1 MSFAR
6 KRYKVRLGFTSPGNI
21 ARLMA
26 VAAGIAVVALVVGLD
41 NVQAKES
48 DKSVTEQILD
58 ILKNEGKI
66 SDEKYEELSKRA
78 KEEKGKDTDFDVFW
92 KDGLKFQSKD
102 GNFKAQIGGR
112 IQVDWA
118 KIDGDNPMVSDIE
131 ALESGN
137 TLDGSGVEFRRARL
151 FISGTIYDSVD
162 FKAQY
167 DFAGG
172 DSDFKDVWI
181 GLRGVPYVG
190 NIRGGHQKEPFSLE
204 ELTSSKYITFME
216 RALPNAFAPGRNTG
230 LLMKNA
236 VLDKRMTWG
245 VGVFEDVDDTGDSFN
260 DFDTWNVSARVTG
273 LPWYQED
280 GRQLVHLGL
289 SYTHQFRDDDEDD
302 DDSKVR
308 FRQRPESHITDAR
321 IVNTDR
327 FGADGVDIVTPELAL
342 VYGPFSLQ
350 GEYFY
355 TWTDS
360 DEADDP
366 EFDGYYVFGSYF
378 ITGEHRRY
386 STSNG
391 AFSRVKP
398 KNNFHPTEPGWGAW
412 EVAARYSNI
421 DLNDEEI
428 EGGEADNF
436 TFGLNW
442 YLNPNV
448 RWMFNYVYSD
458 LEDRDGV
465 DDDSLDIFQTRLQID
480 F

>member
-1 MSFAR
+1 MLFAR
-6 KRYKVRLGFTSPGNI
+6 ERYMAGLGFTSIGRI
-21 ARLMA
+21 VRRM
-26 VAAGIAVVALVVGLD
+26 AVVAGITVVALMVGLG
-41 NVQAKES
+41 NVQAKE
-48 DKSVTEQILD
+48 DEKSVTEQILD
-58 ILKNEGKI
+58 ILKKEDKI
-66 SDEKYEELSKRA
+66 TDEEYETLTKRA

-112 IQVDWA
+112 IQVDYA
-118 KIDGDNPMVSDIE
+118 KIDGDNPMVNDIE
-131 ALESGN
+131 TLEGN

-172 DSDFKDVWI
+172 DTDFKDVWI
-181 GLRGVPYVG
+181 GLRDIPYVG
-190 NIRGGHQKEPFSLE
+190 VIRGGHQKEPFSLE
-204 ELTSSKYITFME
+204 EQTSSKYITFME
-216 RALPNAFAPGRNTG
+216 RALPNAFSPSRNTG

-260 DFDTWNVSARVTG
+260 DFDDWNATARITG
-273 LPWYQED
+273 LPWYEED
-280 GRQLVHLGL
+280 GRRLVHLGL
-289 SYTHQFRDDDEDD
+289 SYTHQFRDDDDTTI
-302 DDSKVR
+302 R
-308 FRQRPESHITDAR
+308 FRQRPESHLTDAR
-321 IVNTDR
+321 IVNTGR
-327 FGADGVDIVTPELAL
+327 FGADDVDIVAPELAF

-350 GEYFY
+350 GEYTY
-355 TWTDS
+355 TWTDAS
-360 DEADDP
+360 EADDP
-366 EFDGYYVFGSYF
+366 EFKGYYVFGSYF

-386 STSNG
+386 STSSG

-398 KNNFHPTEPGWGAW
+398 NNNFHPTEPGWGAL

-428 EGGEADNF
+428 DGGEADNF
-436 TFGLNW
+436 TFGINW

-448 RWMFNYVYSD
+448 RMMFNYVYSD
-458 LEDRDGV
+458 LEDRADV
-465 DDDSLDIFQTRLQID
+465 DDDDLNIFQTRLQID

>member
-1 MSFAR
+1 MLFAR
-6 KRYKVRLGFTSPGNI
+6 KMRTVRLGFPSI
-21 ARLMA
+21 CSLMRQMA
-26 VAAGIAVVALVVGLD
+26 VAAGIAIVTLMVGFG
-41 NVQAKES
+41 NVQAKE
-48 DKSVTEQILD
+48 DEKSVTEQILD
-58 ILKNEGKI
+58 ILKKEDKI
-66 SDEKYEELSKRA
+66 TDEEYEELSKRA

-92 KDGLKFQSKD
+92 KDGLKFESKD

-112 IQVDWA
+112 IQVDYA
-118 KIDGDNPMVSDIE
+118 KIDGDNPMVNDIE
-131 ALESGN
+131 TLEGN

-151 FISGTIYDSVD
+151 FMSGTIYDSVD

-167 DFAGG
+167 DFAGS
-172 DSDFKDVWI
+172 DADFKDVWI
-181 GLRGVPYVG
+181 GLRDIPYVG
-190 NIRGGHQKEPFSLE
+190 VIRGGHQKEPFSLE
-204 ELTSSKYITFME
+204 EQTSSKYITFME
-216 RALPNAFAPGRNTG
+216 RALPIAFSPSRNTG

-260 DFDTWNVSARVTG
+260 DFDDWNATARITG
-273 LPWYQED
+273 LPWYEED
-280 GRQLVHLGL
+280 GRRLVHLGL
-289 SYTHQFRDDDEDD
+289 SYTHQFRDDDDTT
-302 DDSKVR
+302 VR

-321 IVNTDR
+321 IVNTGR
-327 FGADGVDIVTPELAL
+327 FGADDVDIVTPELAL

-366 EFDGYYVFGSYF
+366 EFDGYYVFGSWF

-386 STSNG
+386 STSSG

-398 KNNFHPTEPGWGAW
+398 KTNFHPTEPGWGAW
-412 EVAARYSNI
+412 EVAARYSSI
-421 DLNDEEI
+421 DLNDKEI
-428 EGGEADNF
+428 DGGEADNI
-436 TFGLNW
+436 TLGLNW

-448 RWMFNYVYSD
+448 RMMFNYVYSD
-458 LEDRDGV
+458 LEDRAGV
-465 DDDSLDIFQTRLQID
+465 DDDDLNIFQTRLQID